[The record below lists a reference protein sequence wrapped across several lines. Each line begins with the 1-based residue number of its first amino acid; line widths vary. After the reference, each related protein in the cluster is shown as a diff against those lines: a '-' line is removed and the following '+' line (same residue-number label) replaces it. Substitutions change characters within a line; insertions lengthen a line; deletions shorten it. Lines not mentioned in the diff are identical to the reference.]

1 MMIAERTQALI
12 HKLEVEGGARWL
24 NYLAL
29 TVAVL
34 SLAIWY
40 DLHCYRNF
48 ANPEAMDAAQ
58 VARNL
63 SAGNGFTT
71 EFIRPFS
78 VYLIQK
84 HNHASAPNPT
94 ALTNAFD
101 FAQIQGRHPDLANA
115 PVYPL
120 LLAGLWKLH
129 TPDWKVEM
137 HKTFWSEGGRFTRYP
152 PEFFIAIFN
161 QILLLVVVLLTF
173 LVARKI
179 FDTPAAWLALGAHE
193 EDDPP
198 FCGQV
203 LYELRRLFEHLEGL
217 LQIDNVDTIAFA
229 EDVLLHP
236 RIPALGLV
244 PEVNARFEQLLH
256 GDVSQLTSSVGL
268 HPETYR
274 FPDCHSRPP
283 HLGGGGG
290 MN

>member
-84 HNHASAPNPT
+84 HNHALAPDNVSA
-94 ALTNAFD
+94 TNAAD
-101 FAQIQGRHPDLANA
+101 FAQLQGRHR
-115 PVYPL
+115 
-120 LLAGLWKLH
+120 
-129 TPDWKVEM
+129 
-137 HKTFWSEGGRFTRYP
+137 SE
-152 PEFFIAIFN
+152 E
-161 QILLLVVVLLTF
+161 
-173 LVARKI
+173 
-179 FDTPAAWLALGAHE
+179 
-193 EDDPP
+193 
-198 FCGQV
+198 
-203 LYELRRLFEHLEGL
+203 RR
-217 LQIDNVDTIAFA
+217 V
-229 EDVLLHP
+229 
-236 RIPALGLV
+236 
-244 PEVNARFEQLLH
+244 
-256 GDVSQLTSSVGL
+256 
-268 HPETYR
+268 
-274 FPDCHSRPP
+274 
-283 HLGGGGG
+283 
-290 MN
+290 